1 MSSISIKQR
10 KEWEFE
16 IKRDY
21 PNINQWMLNILMDV
35 YCADGGKAKYD
46 MIVKNMIRDEKKG
59 KQPKKEPIKAE
70 IFNQTAISDWNDE
83 WEQKT
88 REMNEK
94 VGAKVLPNPEI
105 KSSVEIEDVNP
116 LQQLSV
122 CDSEPL

>member
-46 MIVKNMIRDEKKG
+46 MIVKNMIRD
-59 KQPKKEPIKAE
+59 
-70 IFNQTAISDWNDE
+70 S
-83 WEQKT
+83 
-88 REMNEK
+88 
-94 VGAKVLPNPEI
+94 
-105 KSSVEIEDVNP
+105 
-116 LQQLSV
+116 
-122 CDSEPL
+122 